1 MHGGIPPLSCVLVA
15 CVLFFTFTDACQCPF
30 YVIFS
35 TLQPI
40 LKRIRKIA
48 KLDYYLRRL
57 SVCQQGTSR
66 LPLNGLSWNYIF
78 DYFSKICQ
86 EHSRFILNPHK

>member
-57 SVCQQGTSR
+57 SV
-66 LPLNGLSWNYIF
+66 
-78 DYFSKICQ
+78 SKEQ
-86 EHSRFILNPHK
+86 VGSH